1 MFGLPSFSSR
11 DKAAARGQP
20 RAASNPVADA
30 RRLNRVAA
38 TCRRL
43 LSERGEANSVAIATE
58 LREDLVAL
66 APEQRLAFFELLE
79 SHFGPDPAAV
89 LAAAQQYAQE
99 PSAAHLIGLTT
110 AAEPPRQELLR
121 RLNRAPGGTA
131 AIVQLRRALLDVLK
145 SRPQLLAVEA
155 DFQHLLSSWFNA
167 GFLQM
172 EQVDWRSPAA
182 LLERIIEHEAVH
194 AIDGWNDL
202 RRRLQPDRRC
212 FAFFHPQLQE
222 QHPQATADDR
232 RHPPRG
238 QSQLGNGPSLTLEP
252 LIFVEVA
259 LVPEMPD
266 AIGPLIDPAS
276 TPLAPRSFKVATF
289 YSISNCQPGL
299 KGVSLGNFL
308 IKRVAEHL
316 KAEFP
321 QLRTFCT
328 LSPIPGFA
336 EWLRGTS
343 GWADRTEL
351 RPRLREKLV
360 EADALLREGFG
371 ADFAGFGSGFDPD
384 AATPAQREAIELL
397 ATHYLAHES
406 VTPRGNAV
414 AKFHL
419 GNGARLER
427 LNWAADK
434 SRKGLKQSLGLM
446 VNYLY
451 DLGEVEERHE
461 RFMHGEVVSARRI
474 TQRL

>member
-1 MFGLPSFSSR
+1 MFGLPSFSST
-11 DKAAARGQP
+11 DKAAPRGPARP
-20 RAASNPVADA
+20 ASPAADA

-43 LSERGEANSVAIATE
+43 LSERGEANSVAIAAE
-58 LREDLVAL
+58 LREDLMAL
-66 APEQRLAFFELLE
+66 APEQRVAFFELLE
-79 SHFGPDPAAV
+79 SQFGPEPMAV
-89 LAAAQQYAQE
+89 LTAAQRYAQE
-99 PSAAHLIGLTT
+99 PSAANLIGLTA

-131 AIVQLRRALLDVLK
+131 AIVKLRRALLEVLK
-145 SRPQLLAVEA
+145 TRPELLAVEA

-167 GFLQM
+167 GFLRM
-172 EQVDWRSPAA
+172 EQVDWRSSAA

-212 FAFFHPQLQE
+212 FAFFHPQLPE
-222 QHPQATADDR
+222 
-232 RHPPRG
+232 
-238 QSQLGNGPSLTLEP
+238 EP

-276 TPLAPRSFKVATF
+276 APLAPRSFKVATF

-336 EWLRGTS
+336 EWLRGS
-343 GWADRTEL
+343 GGWAERTDV
-351 RPRLREKLV
+351 RPRLREKLA
-360 EADALLREGFG
+360 EADALLREHFS
-371 ADFAGFGSGFDPD
+371 ADLSGLGSFDVE
-384 AATPAQREAIELL
+384 AAEPAQREAIELL

-427 LNWAADK
+427 LNWAADR

-474 TQRL
+474 TQKL